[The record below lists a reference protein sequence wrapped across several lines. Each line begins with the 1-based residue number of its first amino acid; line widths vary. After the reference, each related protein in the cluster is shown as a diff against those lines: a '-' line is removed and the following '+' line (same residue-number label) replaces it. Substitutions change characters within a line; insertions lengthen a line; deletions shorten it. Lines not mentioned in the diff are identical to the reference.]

1 MPWAAAVQPPS
12 VQLMPARIP
21 STPIRHPS
29 RIGRDAS
36 QRSPRPWLDHTP
48 PGSEANEL
56 ETSALTV
63 GDAKCSVGEN
73 DPELKVVPPVS
84 RTVPTPTPNDARACA
99 PSGRTPR
106 RAAHRKRKSRH
117 AGSPGAEHAGSAHQ
131 PWFAPS
137 GTRGHWES
145 WASGLTTGLVTQGL
159 WRAR

>member
-1 MPWAAAVQPPS
+1 RDHKSSPMPWAAAVQPPS
-12 VQLMPARIP
+12 VQLMPARLP

-99 PSGRTPR
+99 PSGRTR
-106 RAAHRKRKSRH
+106 SEEHTSELQSR
-117 AGSPGAEHAGSAHQ
+117 
-131 PWFAPS
+131 FD
-137 GTRGHWES
+137 
-145 WASGLTTGLVTQGL
+145 LVCRL
-159 WRAR
+159 LLE

>member
-1 MPWAAAVQPPS
+1 MPNPHRGRDHKSSPMPWAAAVQPPS

-84 RTVPTPTPNDARACA
+84 RTVPTGQPSARGC
-99 PSGRTPR
+99 SD
-106 RAAHRKRKSRH
+106 RKS
-117 AGSPGAEHAGSAHQ
+117 
-131 PWFAPS
+131 
-137 GTRGHWES
+137 TRLNSSHCALS
-145 WASGLTTGLVTQGL
+145 
-159 WRAR
+159 